1 MKLLLVFYFSSSLF
15 GSVTM
20 LDCLDY
26 TSLSGRCSTTFS
38 QQCPPDNLCAS
49 LIYNYSV
56 PGFKVNMIGEIHGCL
71 PQAVCNQK
79 NSSGLETTYSANVG
93 VAKGFLSISCCESD
107 NCNCIIIPEPDNK
120 PNGLQCLSCKG
131 LTDTTC
137 SSYISCVGNQ
147 DHCMTGTVLTLAN
160 LTIKGCASKGFC
172 DANFQN
178 STLADVHCCPGRFC
192 NRSEA
197 WNRNVGLLLM
207 MLSAT
212 KLLL

>member
-15 GSVTM
+15 G
-20 LDCLDY
+20 
-26 TSLSGRCSTTFS
+26 SGRCSTTFS

-160 LTIKGCASKGFC
+160 LTIKGCASKAPLPAASSRSCFGGWQPV
-172 DANFQN
+172 DESHW
-178 STLADVHCCPGRFC
+178 STAGIVNDPD
-192 NRSEA
+192 SA
-197 WNRNVGLLLM
+197 Q
-207 MLSAT
+207 LSP
-212 KLLL
+212 